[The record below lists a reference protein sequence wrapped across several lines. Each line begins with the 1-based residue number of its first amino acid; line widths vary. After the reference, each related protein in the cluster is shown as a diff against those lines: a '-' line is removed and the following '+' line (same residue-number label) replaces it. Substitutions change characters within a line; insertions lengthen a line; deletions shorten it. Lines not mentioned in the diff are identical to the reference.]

1 MWLNWRVDFDARRDR
16 DRQGNLYMWIRSRNR
31 NGTRVA
37 YLGHGRLLDG
47 WRCGRNCGRNLGL
60 QFADG
65 TLQFCVLFGV
75 LLDEFGQLLLEVG
88 ISKKSQIAKKGVATS
103 SSP

>member
-1 MWLNWRVDFDARRDR
+1 
-16 DRQGNLYMWIRSRNR
+16 MWIRSRNR

-37 YLGHGRLLDG
+37 YLGRDRFLGG
-47 WRCGRNCGRNLGL
+47 GRNCSPNFGL

-75 LLDEFGQLLLEVG
+75 LFDEFGQLLLKFG
-88 ISKKSQIAKKGVATS
+88 IFKIEPNRQERRGEQQQPIETE
-103 SSP
+103 